1 MNFDAKVRRQS
12 IDPIDQI
19 EAHIGGLDTLAR
31 AFLCAAA
38 LFESGELDQV
48 VSERYAGWKG
58 DLGQRIEAGASLDDL
73 AAHVHEQGLSP
84 KQRSG
89 RQERLEN
96 LVNRF
101 I

>member
-1 MNFDAKVRRQS
+1 MRRQS

-38 LFESGELDQV
+38 LYESGELERAL
-48 VSERYAGWKG
+48 SERYAGWNG
-58 DLGQRIEAGASLDDL
+58 ELGQSIEAGASLDAL
-73 AAHVHEQGLSP
+73 AERVHAQGISP
-84 KQRSG
+84 RQRSG

-101 I
+101 V